1 MADNNNELG
10 AFLAGFIIGG
20 LVGAAVALLTA
31 PQSGEETRKY
41 ISDKSIELKNTAVEK
56 AEQARS
62 KAEAAA
68 VEAQHYA
75 EDIRSAARKCLKN
88 KKPKSKKLF
97 NANQKKLLKP
107 PENLRHNLVPIF
119 LCHRKGFA
127 SLTAAEP
134 FLIPFSCD

>member
-1 MADNNNELG
+1 MSDSSNELG
-10 AFLAGFIIGG
+10 AFLAGFIVGG

-56 AEQARS
+56 AEQARV

-75 EDIRSAARKCLKN
+75 EDLKKRSQELFTEQKAKVEKVIQR
-88 KKPKSKKLF
+88 KPK
-97 NANQKKLLKP
+97 
-107 PENLRHNLVPIF
+107 EVTEE
-119 LCHRKGFA
+119 A
-127 SLTAAEP
+127 SGDSPA
-134 FLIPFSCD
+134 

>member
-1 MADNNNELG
+1 MADNNELG
-10 AFLAGFIIGG
+10 AFLAGFFIGG

-56 AEQARS
+56 AELARS

-75 EDIRSAARKCLKN
+75 EDIKKRSQEMFVEQKAKVEKAIQR
-88 KKPKSKKLF
+88 KPK
-97 NANQKKLLKP
+97 
-107 PENLRHNLVPIF
+107 E
-119 LCHRKGFA
+119 
-127 SLTAAEP
+127 AAADATGDSP
-134 FLIPFSCD
+134 A